1 MPRVARIKSKSK
13 IYHIMI
19 RGINQQNIFSVDE
32 DYKKFIAI
40 LAKYRKKSEYKI
52 YAYCLMGNH
61 AHLLIKEGKEALS
74 HTMKR
79 VGTSY
84 VSWYNWQYNRKG
96 HLFQDRYKS
105 EPVEDDVY
113 FLTVLRYIHQNPLK
127 AGLANDISS
136 YQWSSYNEYI
146 NQPKIVNIEFALK
159 MFHQER
165 DKAIERFKRFNQE
178 TNNDQCIE
186 MPTKR
191 KTLSD
196 KEVRHIVLSKYHI
209 ELATLQNTPAIMQ
222 DKVLKYLK
230 ELDGCSLRQV
240 SRLTG
245 FTVNKIFKV

>member
-19 RGINQQNIFSVDE
+19 RGINQQNIFSIDE
-32 DYKKFIAI
+32 DYEKFMAI
-40 LAKYRKKSEYKI
+40 LVKYHKKSEYEI

-61 AHLLIKEGKEALS
+61 VHLLIKEGRETLS
-74 HTMKR
+74 NTMKR
-79 VGTSY
+79 IGTSY

-105 EPVEDDVY
+105 EPVEDDAY

-127 AGLANDISS
+127 VGLADDIAS
-136 YQWSSYNEYI
+136 YQWSSYTEYI
-146 NQPKIVNIEFALK
+146 SQPKIVDIEFVLK

-165 DKAIERFKRFNQE
+165 DKSIDRFERFNQE
-178 TNNDQCIE
+178 PNNDQCLEI
-186 MPTKR
+186 TAKR
-191 KTLSD
+191 ETLSD
-196 KEVRHIVLSKYHI
+196 KEVRHLVLSKFHI
-209 ELATLQNTPAIMQ
+209 ELVTLQNTHTITQ

-245 FTVNKIFKV
+245 LTINKIFKI

>member
-1 MPRVARIKSKSK
+1 
-13 IYHIMI
+13 MI

-32 DYKKFIAI
+32 DDEKFIAI
-40 LAKYRKKSEYKI
+40 LAKYHKKSEYEI

-61 AHLLIKEGKEALS
+61 VHLLIKEGREALPNV
-74 HTMKR
+74 MKR
-79 VGTSY
+79 IGTSY

-105 EPVEDDVY
+105 EPVEEDAY
-113 FLTVLRYIHQNPLK
+113 FMTVLRYIHQNPLK
-127 AGLANDISS
+127 AGLTDDIAA

-159 MFHQER
+159 MFHQESN
-165 DKAIERFKRFNQE
+165 KAIERFKRFNQE
-178 TNNDQCIE
+178 SNNDQCLE

-191 KTLSD
+191 ETLSD
-196 KEVRHIVLSKYHI
+196 KEVRHLVLSKYHI
-209 ELATLQNTPAIMQ
+209 ELVTLQNAPTITQ

-245 FTVNKIFKV
+245 LTVNKIFRV

>member
-1 MPRVARIKSKSK
+1 MPRTARTKSSSK

-19 RGINQQNIFSVDE
+19 RGINQQNIFSIDG
-32 DYKKFIAI
+32 DYEKFIAI
-40 LAKYRKKSEYKI
+40 LSKYHKKSEYEI

-61 AHLLIKEGKEALS
+61 AHLLIKEGREALP
-74 HTMKR
+74 HAMKR
-79 VGTSY
+79 IGTSY

-127 AGLANDISS
+127 AGLTDDIAS

-165 DKAIERFKRFNQE
+165 NKAIERFERFNQKP
-178 TNNDQCIE
+178 NNDQCLE
-186 MPTKR
+186 MSTKR
-191 KTLSD
+191 ETLSD
-196 KEVRHIVLSKYHI
+196 KEISHLVSTKYHI
-209 ELATLQNTPAIMQ
+209 ELVRLQNAPIIIQ
-222 DKVLKYLK
+222 DRVLKYLK

-245 FTVNKIFKV
+245 FTVHKVFKV

>member
-19 RGINQQNIFSVDE
+19 RGINQQNIFSVTE
-32 DYKKFIAI
+32 DYEKFIAI
-40 LAKYRKKSEYKI
+40 LAKYHKKSEYEI
-52 YAYCLMGNH
+52 YAYCLMDNH
-61 AHLLIKEGKEALS
+61 VHLLIKEGKEALS
-74 HTMKR
+74 HAMKR
-79 VGTSY
+79 IGTSY

-127 AGLANDISS
+127 AGLTDDIAS
-136 YQWSSYNEYI
+136 YQWSSYTEYI
-146 NQPKIVNIEFALK
+146 NQPKIVNIKFALK
-159 MFHQER
+159 MFHQESN
-165 DKAIERFKRFNQE
+165 KAIERFERFNQE
-178 TNNDQCIE
+178 PNNDQCLE
-186 MPTKR
+186 MPKKR
-191 KTLSD
+191 ETLSD
-196 KEVRHIVLSKYHI
+196 KEVRHLVLSKYHI
-209 ELATLQNTPAIMQ
+209 ELATLQNAPTITQ

-245 FTVNKIFKV
+245 FTVNKIFKA

>member
-32 DYKKFIAI
+32 DDEKFIAI
-40 LAKYRKKSEYKI
+40 LFKYHKKSEYEI

-61 AHLLIKEGKEALS
+61 VHLLIKEGREALP
-74 HTMKR
+74 HAMKR
-79 VGTSY
+79 IGTSY
-84 VSWYNWQYNRKG
+84 ASWYNWQYNRKG

-127 AGLANDISS
+127 AGLTDDIAS
-136 YQWSSYNEYI
+136 YQWSSYTEYI

-165 DKAIERFKRFNQE
+165 DKAIERFKQFSQE
-178 TNNDQCIE
+178 PNNDQCLE
-186 MPTKR
+186 VTAKR
-191 KTLSD
+191 ETLSD
-196 KEVRHIVLSKYHI
+196 KEIRNLVLSKYHI
-209 ELATLQNTPAIMQ
+209 ELTTLQNAPSIIQ
-222 DKVLKYLK
+222 DKILKYLK